1 MAKLLK
7 NSDYGHY
14 IEMAKFEGDKHMS
27 PGMMKAY
34 LQYRLFM
41 IEAQIRVLL
50 KKLGIGE
57 LEVSTQWDWM
67 QGTEDHDAF
76 ASWASLNYL
85 MNAREDLMSELETM
99 PQQTVN

>member
-1 MAKLLK
+1 
-7 NSDYGHY
+7 
-14 IEMAKFEGDKHMS
+14 
-27 PGMMKAY
+27 
-34 LQYRLFM
+34 
-41 IEAQIRVLL
+41 
-50 KKLGIGE
+50 
-57 LEVSTQWDWM
+57 M